1 MASATLTRPDPGPDP
16 AGRRGRRRITIP
28 ALALTALALATL
40 VGFLVYP
47 TYPNYDSYYS
57 LLWGRELLHG
67 IKPSFDGYRTPTEHP
82 LAVLF
87 GAALSLLG
95 GGGDR
100 VMVFAT
106 LVSFVA
112 LAAGLYRLARASFGW
127 VVGLV
132 AGALVC
138 TRFDFPFLAARAY
151 IDIPYL
157 VFVVWAAAL
166 ESERPR
172 RGTPVFVLLAL
183 AGLMR
188 PEAWLLTGLYWL
200 WCIVPATW
208 GQRVRYSLL
217 TAVSPIVWTLTDW
230 WATGRPLFSLQHTS
244 GLAEELGRQSSGIAQ
259 VPDATWRFLT
269 SLDKVPVLYA
279 GILGVILAILLV
291 PRRTGMPLALLAI
304 GMGTFVLVGLAG
316 LSVIDRYLLVPSLVV
331 MIFAGVTVGGWSM
344 LRRGGA
350 RTAWM
355 VGAVAVVLY
364 GAFFTATR
372 VNFSLFVA
380 ELKFR
385 DQSHA
390 ALVDLFRQPK
400 VRAGLK
406 CGPVWT
412 PNHKLIP
419 DTRWVAHL
427 SANDLRARSDP
438 KWGGRVTTGVVVL
451 PTSRTALLRQGFTQD
466 VNTPQDTA
474 NVQPPAG
481 WSFAGATE
489 HYGAY
494 VRC

>member
-1 MASATLTRPDPGPDP
+1 MASATITRPDPGPDP
-16 AGRRGRRRITIP
+16 APGGGRRRVSVP
-28 ALALTALALATL
+28 ALALAALTLATL

-87 GAALSLLG
+87 GALLSLLG
-95 GGGDR
+95 NGGDR

-106 LVSFVA
+106 LVSFVL

-127 VVGLV
+127 VVGLL
-132 AGALVC
+132 AAALVC

-166 ESERPR
+166 EAERRR

-208 GQRVRYSLL
+208 PQRIRYSVL
-217 TAVSPIVWTLTDW
+217 TAISPLVWTLTDW
-230 WATGRPLFSLQHTS
+230 WATGHPLFSLHHTS
-244 GLAEELGRQSSGIAQ
+244 GLAEELGRQSKGISQ
-259 VPDATWRFLT
+259 VPHATIRFLE

-279 GILGVILAILLV
+279 GVLGVILAVLLV

-331 MIFAGVTVGGWSM
+331 MIFAGVTMGGWSM
-344 LRRGGA
+344 LRPGRA
-350 RTAWM
+350 RTLWM
-355 VGAVAVVLY
+355 LVAGAVVIY
-364 GAFFTATR
+364 GATYSVAR
-372 VNFSLFVA
+372 VNLSQFVS
-380 ELKFR
+380 ELQFR

-390 ALVDLFRQPK
+390 ALVALFRQPK

-406 CGPVWT
+406 CGPVYT

-419 DTRWVAHL
+419 DTRWILHAGPGKVL
-427 SANDLRARSDP
+427 ARSDP
-438 KWGGRVTTGVVVL
+438 GNASAMRTGVAVL
-451 PTSRTALLRQGFTQD
+451 PVSRLALLRQGFTQN
-466 VNTPQDTA
+466 VNTPADTA

-481 WSFAGATE
+481 WDFAGATQ

>member
-1 MASATLTRPDPGPDP
+1 MASATLTRPGPGPDP
-16 AGRRGRRRITIP
+16 AREPGRRRVSIP
-28 ALALTALALATL
+28 ALALAALALATL

-67 IKPSFDGYRTPTEHP
+67 VTPSFDGYRTPTEHP

-87 GAALSLLG
+87 GALLALLG
-95 GGGDR
+95 NGGDR

-106 LVSFVA
+106 LVSFVL

-127 VVGLV
+127 VVGLIA
-132 AGALVC
+132 AGLVC

-166 ESERPR
+166 EAERPR
-172 RGTPVFVLLAL
+172 RGTVVFVLLAL

-200 WCIVPATW
+200 WTIVPATW
-208 GQRVRYSLL
+208 PQRLRYSVL
-217 TAVSPIVWTLTDW
+217 TAASPLIWIATDYLV
-230 WATGRPLFSLQHTS
+230 TGHPLFSLQHTS
-244 GLAEELGRQSSGIAQ
+244 GLAEELGRQSKGISQ
-259 VPDATWRFLT
+259 VPHATWRFLT
-269 SLDKVPVLYA
+269 SLDKAPVLYA
-279 GILGVILAILLV
+279 GILGLLLAVLLV
-291 PRRTGMPLALLAI
+291 PRRLGMPFALAVI

-331 MIFAGVTVGGWSM
+331 MVFAGVTVGGWSM
-344 LRRGGA
+344 LRAGPV
-350 RTAWM
+350 RTVWL
-355 VGAVAVVLY
+355 VGALAVVIY
-364 GAFFTATR
+364 GVAFTATR
-372 VNFSLFVA
+372 VNLSQFVK
-380 ELKFR
+380 ELQFR
-385 DQSHA
+385 DQSHH
-390 ALVDLFRQPK
+390 ALVQLFDKPA

-427 SANDLRARSDP
+427 SAGKVRARSDP
-438 KWGGRVTTGVVVL
+438 KWDGKMTRGVAVL
-451 PTSRTALLRQGFTQD
+451 PVSRLALIRQGFTQD
-466 VNTPQDTA
+466 VNTPEDTA
-474 NVQPPAG
+474 NVQPPPG
-481 WSFAGATE
+481 WTFAGATQ

-494 VRC
+494 VHC